1 MVSSCQGIG
10 DEWVVVI
17 VAKSRSGS
25 MQTIRQHIIQV
36 LIQFSFLRNI
46 QDTVNV
52 AINKFGT
59 IIDQEITLQK
69 TRKD

>member
-17 VAKSRSGS
+17 VAIPPSGS
-25 MQTIRQHIIQV
+25 MQTIRKHIVQV
-36 LIQFSFLRNI
+36 LIQFSFFGNI

-52 AINKFGT
+52 AINKLGT
-59 IIDQEITLQK
+59 VIDQESTL
-69 TRKD
+69 